1 MDTTGK
7 ETSSLYPIMILRSTP
22 QYKIRILPEDSDE
35 RKKWPIYS
43 GVLSPFPNAIA
54 AIAHQSYF
62 GNEKHC
68 DESEPMHW
76 EFDKSN
82 DHHDC
87 LMRHLLEED
96 YVAVAWRALAL
107 LETKMQEKHYET

>member
-1 MDTTGK
+1 
-7 ETSSLYPIMILRSTP
+7 MILRSTP
-22 QYKIRILPEDSDE
+22 QHRIQILPEDSDE
-35 RKKWPIYS
+35 RKKWAIYS
-43 GVLSPFPNAIA
+43 GVLSPFTNAIA
-54 AIAHQSYF
+54 AIARQSYR

-68 DESEPMHW
+68 NPDEAMHW

-82 DHHDC
+82 DHQDC

-107 LETKMQEKHYET
+107 LETKIQKQHNET

>member
-1 MDTTGK
+1 MT
-7 ETSSLYPIMILRSTP
+7 ILRSEP
-22 QYKIRILPEDSDE
+22 QHKVVVLPGDSEE

-54 AIAHQSYF
+54 AVARQSYA

-68 DESEPMHW
+68 DPLKPLYW

-107 LETKMQEKHYET
+107 LETKIQNEEYNGPR

>member
-1 MDTTGK
+1 
-7 ETSSLYPIMILRSTP
+7 MIFRSNP
-22 QYKIRILPEDSDE
+22 QNKVKLIPEESHE

-54 AIAHQSYF
+54 AVARQSYA

-68 DESEPMHW
+68 DPLEPLHW
-76 EFDKSN
+76 EPNKSN

-107 LETKMQEKHYET
+107 LETKIQSEEYYGPE

>member
-1 MDTTGK
+1 
-7 ETSSLYPIMILRSTP
+7 MIFRSDP
-22 QYKIRILPEDSDE
+22 QHKVVVLPKDSDE

-54 AIAHQSYF
+54 AVARQSYA

-68 DESEPMHW
+68 DPLEPLHW
-76 EFDKSN
+76 EPNKSN

-107 LETKMQEKHYET
+107 LETKIQQEKYNGPR